1 MIPAEGKFRVYRIF
15 MELFDSQQLRI
26 LLQLLLAVFLGA
38 FMGIEREYVGKAA
51 GIRTF
56 ALVALG
62 SCLFT
67 TLSREGFVLF
77 LGQPGVS
84 YDPSRLAG
92 NVVMGIGFLGAGLII
107 FRGIKIEGLT
117 TAAGLWVA
125 AAVGMAIGC
134 RFYLIGFFT
143 ALLVVLV
150 LAGLRRFKLER
161 FFGEEE
167 KWE

>member
-1 MIPAEGKFRVYRIF
+1 MDFLDP
-15 MELFDSQQLRI
+15 QQLRI
-26 LLQLLLAVFLGA
+26 MVQLLLAVFLGG

-56 ALVALG
+56 ALVSLG

-67 TLSREGFVLF
+67 VLSREAFSSF
-77 LGQPGVS
+77 LGQAGVS

-117 TAAGLWVA
+117 TAAGLWTA
-125 AAVGMAIGC
+125 SAVGMAVGC
-134 RFYLIGFFT
+134 RFYLIAIFS
-143 ALLVVLV
+143 ALLVVLI
-150 LAGLRRFKLER
+150 LAVFRRFRVEQFFEKEER
-161 FFGEEE
+161 EE
-167 KWE
+167 

>member
-1 MIPAEGKFRVYRIF
+1 MTEPRVYEGRRN
-15 MELFDSQQLRI
+15 MEFSDPQQLRI
-26 LLQLLLAVFLGA
+26 ILQLLLAVFLGA

-56 ALVALG
+56 SLVSLG
-62 SCLFT
+62 ACLFT
-67 TLSREGFVLF
+67 IISREAFTSF
-77 LGQPGVS
+77 LGQAGVS

-107 FRGIKIEGLT
+107 FRGMKVEGLT

-125 AAVGMAIGC
+125 SAVGMAVGC
-134 RFYLIGFFT
+134 KLYLIGVFT
-143 ALLVVLV
+143 ALLAVLI
-150 LAGLRRFKLER
+150 LAGLRRLKLEQ
-161 FFGEEE
+161 FFGEGE